1 MLLLRLSIGNMLV
14 IDMQDKA
21 GITCILIGFPPH
33 SSYLFLGDYIDRGKM
48 GVECTMLLFCYKL
61 KYPNLVHLLRGNH
74 ECTSISRIYGFHDEC
89 VQRFNA
95 DIWKQVSI

>member
-1 MLLLRLSIGNMLV
+1 
-14 IDMQDKA
+14 
-21 GITCILIGFPPH
+21 
-33 SSYLFLGDYIDRGKM
+33 M

-95 DIWKQVSI
+95 DIWKEVKRMTVNFAPALSTQNCVIESL